1 MIRGAMKCDGIA
13 VGEANFSF
21 MNSGGVVLEAKAAFV
36 STKTGYTFGWTKNA
50 VWSPPTIEK
59 LKELCALM
67 EIDLGRIHLE
77 EGGEPLTGVSA
88 PTEGRGL
95 GSMPKGGIGEEVGSV

>member
-1 MIRGAMKCDGIA
+1 MKCDGIA
-13 VGEANFSF
+13 LGEASFSF
-21 MNSGGVVLEAKAAFV
+21 MNSGSIILEAKAAFV
-36 STKTGYTFGWTKNA
+36 NTRTGDTYGWTKNT

-59 LKELCALM
+59 LKELRTLM
-67 EIDLGRIHLE
+67 EIDLGHLHLE

-88 PTEGRGL
+88 PAEGRGL